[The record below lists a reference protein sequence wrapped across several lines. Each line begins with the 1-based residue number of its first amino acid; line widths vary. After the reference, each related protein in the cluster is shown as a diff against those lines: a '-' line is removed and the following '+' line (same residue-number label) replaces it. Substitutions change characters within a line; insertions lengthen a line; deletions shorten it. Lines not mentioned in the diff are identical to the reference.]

1 MLSIFVKLVIHHI
14 LSMPMVLYPFVSWL
28 TYPLFWFHGQIKWAK
43 STNSSLWNPRLF
55 IDYADSIATFSRGF
69 LNCGG
74 TPNHPT
80 WDHSI
85 ETSGFLVSPILGNL
99 PKKKS
104 LNSVRWGPAP
114 APEVGSRVVV
124 RSMWKIYPPCGDHFP
139 RLTSHAEKLVIE
151 VVFVGSSWI
160 IPRFLKVVNK
170 INVNNPNYYSGFHNP

>member
-1 MLSIFVKLVIHHI
+1 MFSIFVKLVIHHI
-14 LSMPMVLYPFVSWL
+14 LSMSMVLYPCVSWL

-55 IDYADSIATFSRGF
+55 IDDADSITTFSRGF
-69 LNCGG
+69 LKCAG

-85 ETSGFLVSPILGNL
+85 ETSWNLGFFGIPHFGK
-99 PKKKS
+99 PPTKKKP
-104 LNSVRWGPAP
+104 LSVRWGPAP

-139 RLTSHAEKLVIE
+139 RVTWHTEKLVIE

-160 IPRFLKVVNK
+160 IPRFLKVV
-170 INVNNPNYYSGFHNP
+170 I